1 MQSIF
6 LVVIAFLFFLL
17 SQASLAILVG
27 HFRRVLALHYE
38 RFVHQWVIQILN
50 FPDMQF
56 ATKLRAAE

>member
-27 HFRRVLALHYE
+27 HFSRVLALHS
-38 RFVHQWVIQILN
+38 VNILKS
-50 FPDMQF
+50 D
-56 ATKLRAAE
+56 KL